1 MRSSRA
7 ARAKS
12 QCSSMAMSQLAARS
26 WFGRKIQNVSLIFLR
41 REAAPGY
48 IKWGCACLAARP
60 ALHLSTKS
68 RCRNCRRRS
77 SQKMQPVP
85 SPTLRRESS
94 RLNGMDRMSVAAKRQ
109 DNCGTRTE
117 DQEDPPQIH
126 VERRK
131 VCEGKMMDIV
141 ITHFGKHRCWRSS
154 ILHPEVSGDQNARSI
169 TRGFAAR
176 RHAFAV
182 YHTPLL
188 LDRQSLPIV
197 A

>member
-1 MRSSRA
+1 VRSSRA

-154 ILHPEVSGDQNARSI
+154 ILHPEVSGTKMRAQ
-169 TRGFAAR
+169 
-176 RHAFAV
+176 
-182 YHTPLL
+182 
-188 LDRQSLPIV
+188 
-197 A
+197 